1 VVLKAG
7 SCAAEGYESR
17 QVREEAAVNGIF
29 RVPQDCLAGAG
40 WPEQAIGQGQG
51 QVHGLIISMNRF
63 MGRCHLEKESLLA
76 ETKNLLRRSGLR
88 ARKRL
93 GQHFLIDD
101 DVQHQILSAAELTTD
116 DTVLE
121 VGPGL
126 GIMTRELARK
136 VRRVIAIE
144 LDDKL
149 AAFLKHEMASLPN
162 VTIINQ
168 DILKVDPAS
177 LLSEPEPYKVVANLP
192 YYITSPVLRHF
203 LEAAIKPGLMVVMV
217 QKEVAEII
225 AAGPGKRSLLSI
237 SVQLY
242 GQPRIISQVPARA
255 FHPSPEVDSAI
266 LRVDLYPKPAV
277 AVDDT
282 KSFFETVRAGFASPR
297 KQLANSLAR
306 QKPA

>member
-1 VVLKAG
+1 
-7 SCAAEGYESR
+7 
-17 QVREEAAVNGIF
+17 
-29 RVPQDCLAGAG
+29 
-40 WPEQAIGQGQG
+40 
-51 QVHGLIISMNRF
+51 M
-63 MGRCHLEKESLLA
+63 EKESLLA
-76 ETKNLLRRSGLR
+76 ETKNLLRRSDLR

-93 GQHFLIDD
+93 GQHFLIDGS
-101 DVQHQILSAAELTTD
+101 VQEQILSAAELTAD

-149 AAFLKHEMASLPN
+149 AAFLKQEMASLPN

-168 DILKVDPAS
+168 DILKVEPAV
-177 LLSEPEPYKVVANLP
+177 LLPEPELYKVVANLP

-217 QKEVAEII
+217 QKEVAETI

-255 FHPSPEVDSAI
+255 FYPAPEVDSAI
-266 LRVDLYPKPAV
+266 LRVDLYPEPAV

-282 KSFFETVRAGFASPR
+282 ESFFETVRAGFANPR
-297 KQLANSLAR
+297 KQLANSLSRGLGISKSEASHLLEEAGIASQRRAETLTLEEWAQLWRAR
-306 QKPA
+306 TQ